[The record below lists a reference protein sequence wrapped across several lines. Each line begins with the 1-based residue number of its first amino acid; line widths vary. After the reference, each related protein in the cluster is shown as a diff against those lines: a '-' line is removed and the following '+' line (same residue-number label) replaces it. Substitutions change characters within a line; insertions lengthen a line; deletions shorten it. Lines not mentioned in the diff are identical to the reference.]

1 MAMKLV
7 RKKAPRGGL
16 IRWLDDDEE
25 TAIRNVSGRRV
36 SGGREQYLLAEK
48 VLREMRQREAW
59 LQCDCV
65 PGDSPAMNS
74 ARLMQDTGTLFLAG
88 FNHEHA
94 PDCPMY
100 RP

>member
-16 IRWLDDDEE
+16 IRFLDDHEVMAVE
-25 TAIRNVSGRRV
+25 NVSGRRV
-36 SGGREQYLLAEK
+36 SAGREQHELAEK

-65 PGDSPAMNS
+65 PGD
-74 ARLMQDTGTLFLAG
+74 
-88 FNHEHA
+88 
-94 PDCPMY
+94 
-100 RP
+100 